1 MVNTMKPA
9 ITLILT
15 AAFALGIPLADAAD
29 KVSTVPV
36 QFAKGTSSFST
47 THNLRGYDSVNYT
60 LNAKASQSMR
70 VSLTGSSNVGF
81 NIYAPGDVPGVATAL
96 GNGSVGQEW
105 NGVLP
110 DSGTYTV
117 QVYQVR
123 AAARRGQQAAYGIS
137 FAIH

>member
-9 ITLILT
+9 ITLLLT
-15 AAFALGIPLADAAD
+15 AAFVLGAPRADAAD
-29 KVSTVPV
+29 KVTSVPV
-36 QFAKGTSSFST
+36 QFAKGMSSFST
-47 THNLRGYDSVNYT
+47 ANTLRGYDSVTYT
-60 LNAKASQSMR
+60 LDAKARQSMR

-81 NIYAPGDVPGVATAL
+81 NVYAPGDAPGVATAI

-123 AAARRGQQAAYGIS
+123 AAARRGQQAAYSIS

>member
-1 MVNTMKPA
+1 MKPA
-9 ITLILT
+9 ITLVLV
-15 AAFALGIPLADAAD
+15 AAFTLGTQVADAAD
-29 KVSTVPV
+29 NVATTPV

-47 THNLRGYDSVNYT
+47 SHSLLGYDSVNYT
-60 LNAKASQSMR
+60 LLAEARQSMR

-81 NIYAPGDVPGVATAL
+81 NIYAPGDIPGVATAL
-96 GNGSVGQEW
+96 GSGSAGQAW

-110 DSGTYTV
+110 TSGTYTV

-123 AAARRGQQAAYGIS
+123 AAARRGTKSAYAIT